1 MTREEQGRDPQ
12 DVERPL
18 ASTRW
23 SESGAVP
30 DDELLPPFMPGRNRQ
45 PPAEHA
51 PETVDSQP
59 ESEPSA
65 EADWTGTDTEVVEPV
80 SEGFVTDH
88 QDAVAHTDEAV
99 TGQDEAVT
107 EEEAFPFET
116 PGAWDEPYAFDSDS
130 QNADS
135 DEPAVEPWG
144 EAMAEPWGAEEAAA
158 EPWDAEEPAAA
169 AELAQRLEDLAARI
183 RAEGADGARAGMNSS
198 DRLTALLSTLI
209 AGYLEGR
216 EG

>member
-23 SESGAVP
+23 SEPGATA
-30 DDELLPPFMPGRNRQ
+30 DDELLPPFMPGRGRQ
-45 PPAEHA
+45 PPAERA
-51 PETVDSQP
+51 PEPADSQP
-59 ESEPSA
+59 ESESPA
-65 EADWTGTDTEVVEPV
+65 EPDWAGADPEVAEPV
-80 SEGFVTDH
+80 SGGFVTDH
-88 QDAVAHTDEAV
+88 QDAVADTGEAV
-99 TGQDEAVT
+99 TGGDEAVT

-116 PGAWDEPYAFDSDS
+116 PGTWDEPYLFDSDP
-130 QNADS
+130 QEADEGR
-135 DEPAVEPWG
+135 DLDLGGGAVS
-144 EAMAEPWGAEEAAA
+144 
-158 EPWDAEEPAAA
+158 
-169 AELAQRLEDLAARI
+169 ELAERLEDLAARI
-183 RAEGADGARAGMNSS
+183 RADGADGARAGMTSG